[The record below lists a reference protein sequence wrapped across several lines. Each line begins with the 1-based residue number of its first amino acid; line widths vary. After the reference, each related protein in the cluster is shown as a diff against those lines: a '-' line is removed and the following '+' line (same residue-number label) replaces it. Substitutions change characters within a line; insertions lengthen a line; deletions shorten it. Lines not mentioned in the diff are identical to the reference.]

1 MTSAVRLAGVSVRLA
16 DTDVLHDVDLVLD
29 ARTVA
34 VVGDNGS
41 GKSTLARL
49 IGGLV
54 RPSAGRVEVLGLD
67 TVRDAAALRRR
78 TAIVFSNPDAQIVM
92 PTVAED
98 VAFSLRADRLSRPE
112 RHMRVAVALERF
124 GLAGLADRPAYELSG
139 GQKQLLAL
147 CGAFVRRPDLVIAD
161 EPTAFLD
168 GRNAHVVS
176 GHLLA
181 DAGHRLVV
189 VTHDLD
195 LAARCDV
202 AVRMRE
208 GRIAQVGAA
217 ADVVAA
223 HSASWRC

>member
-1 MTSAVRLAGVSVRLA
+1 MTSALRLADVSVRLG
-16 DTDVLHDVDLVLD
+16 DVEVLRGVDLALD
-29 ARTVA
+29 ARSIA

-49 IGGLV
+49 IGGLI
-54 RPSAGRVEVLGLD
+54 RPTQGRVEVLGLD
-67 TVRDAAALRRR
+67 AEKDAAALRRR
-78 TAIVFSNPDAQIVM
+78 VAIVFSNPDAQIIM

-98 VAFSLRADRLSRPE
+98 VAFSLRADRLPRAE
-112 RHMRVAVALERF
+112 RDARVAAALERF
-124 GLAGLADRPAYELSG
+124 ALAPLADRPAYELSG

-147 CGAFVRRPDLVIAD
+147 CGAFVREPDLVVAD

-168 GRNAHVVS
+168 GRNAHLIS
-176 GHLLA
+176 AHLLA
-181 DAGHRLVV
+181 DSGHRLVV

-208 GRIAQVGAA
+208 GKVARVGPARE
-217 ADVVAA
+217 VVAA
-223 HSASWRC
+223 HAASWRC

>member
-1 MTSAVRLAGVSVRLA
+1 VTSAVRLAGVSVRLVG
-16 DTDVLHDVDLVLD
+16 TDVLHDVDLALD

-54 RPSAGRVEVLGLD
+54 RPTRGRVEVFGLD
-67 TVRDAAALRRR
+67 TVTDAAALRSR

-98 VAFSLRADRLSRPE
+98 VAFSLRADRLPRPE
-112 RHMRVAVALERF
+112 RDARVAAALERF
-124 GLAGLADRPAYELSG
+124 ALAELADRPAYELSG

-147 CGAFVRRPDLVIAD
+147 CGAFVRHPDLVIAD

-168 GRNAHVVS
+168 GRNARIVA

-181 DAGHRLVV
+181 DGGHRLVV

-202 AVRMRE
+202 AVRVHE
-208 GRIAQVGAA
+208 GRIAQVGV
-217 ADVVAA
+217 ADEVVAGYA
-223 HSASWRC
+223 ASWRC

>member
-1 MTSAVRLAGVSVRLA
+1 MTTLLRLTGVSVRLA
-16 DTDVLHDVDLVLD
+16 DVDVLRAVDLALD

-34 VVGDNGS
+34 VIGDNGS

-54 RPSAGRVEVLGLD
+54 RPSTGRVEVLGLD
-67 TVRDAAALRRR
+67 AVTDAAALRRR
-78 TAIVFSNPDAQIVM
+78 VAVVFSNPDAQIIM

-98 VAFSLRADRLSRPE
+98 VAFSLRADRLPRAE
-112 RHMRVAVALERF
+112 RDSRVATALDRF
-124 GLAGLADRPAYELSG
+124 GLTALADRPAYELSG

-147 CGAFVRRPDLVIAD
+147 CGAFVRAPDLVVAD

-168 GRNAHVVS
+168 GRNAHAVAA
-176 GHLLA
+176 HLLA
-181 DAGHRLVV
+181 DTGHRLLV

-202 AVRMRE
+202 AVRVHD
-208 GRIAQVGAA
+208 GRIADVGEAEG
-217 ADVVAA
+217 VVAA
-223 HSASWRC
+223 HAASWRC